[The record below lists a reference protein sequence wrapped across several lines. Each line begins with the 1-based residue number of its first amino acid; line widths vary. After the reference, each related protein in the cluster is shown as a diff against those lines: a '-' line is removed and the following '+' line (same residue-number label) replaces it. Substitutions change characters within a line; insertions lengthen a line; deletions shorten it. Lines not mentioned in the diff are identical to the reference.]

1 VSTDRDVERIVRSW
15 MDEGVTALPDRVL
28 DAVLDQ
34 IPATPQRRAGWPARR
49 FTTLSTYAR
58 YGLVAAG
65 IVLAAVVGIAIYG
78 NSVGGPSTSA
88 SPTPSD
94 TPSPSASTSPPI
106 SDPLAGTWLAAEV
119 TCEQQQ
125 AVIEAA
131 GFTADQMTTA
141 GWACPTGSTSQFSIQ
156 FGYSSNPHGLRIYD
170 KGVLAAPG
178 SYRLVSDTTFE
189 VLSER
194 GDYCLTYG
202 YAIDG
207 DQLTIQMTNPGCS
220 TTGEAPLDDQVHQ
233 TAIFETSPFTRQP

>member
-1 VSTDRDVERIVRSW
+1 VSSDRDVTRIVRSW
-15 MDEGVTALPDRVL
+15 LDEGVTQLPDRVL
-28 DAVLDQ
+28 DLVLDQ
-34 IPATPQRRAGWPARR
+34 IPATPQRRAPWLARR
-49 FTTLSTYAR
+49 FPTLSTYAR
-58 YGLVAAG
+58 IGLVAAAV
-65 IVLAAVVGIAIYG
+65 ILAVAVGIGLFARP
-78 NSVGGPSTSA
+78 SDVGPPV
-88 SPTPSD
+88 PTPYL
-94 TPSPSASTSPPI
+94 TPSLVPSSTPVA
-106 SDPLAGTWLAAEV
+106 DPLAGTWLAAEV

-141 GWACPTGSTSQFSIQ
+141 GWACTNGSTSQFSIQ

-178 SYRLVSDTTFE
+178 SYRLVGDATLE
-189 VLSER
+189 VLSQR
-194 GDYCLTYG
+194 GDYCLTYA

>member
-1 VSTDRDVERIVRSW
+1 MSTDRDVERIVRSW

-28 DAVLDQ
+28 DLVLDQ
-34 IPATPQRRAGWPARR
+34 IPATPQRRTFWLARR
-49 FTTLSTYAR
+49 FPTLSTYAR
-58 YGLVAAG
+58 YGLIA
-65 IVLAAVVGIAIYG
+65 AAVIVAVAVGIG
-78 NSVGGPSTSA
+78 LFGRPTDVGPPSV
-88 SPTPSD
+88 PTPSIAPSVAPSS
-94 TPSPSASTSPPI
+94 TPLP
-106 SDPLAGTWLAAEV
+106 DPLAGTWLAAEV
-119 TCEQQQ
+119 TCEQQN
-125 AVIEAA
+125 AVIAAA
-131 GFTADQMTTA
+131 GYTADQMTSA
-141 GWACPTGSTSQFSIQ
+141 GWACPNGNTNQYSIE

-189 VLSER
+189 VLSQR

-220 TTGEAPLDDQVHQ
+220 TTGEAPLDDQIHQ